1 LRAWLFHGV
10 SRASQRLATDRL
22 IAPSPL
28 ALLRDVNAAI
38 RRLTIE
44 SDRRHD

>member
-1 LRAWLFHGV
+1 MAFQVHSKGWL
-10 SRASQRLATDRL
+10 TDKR

-28 ALLRDVNAAI
+28 ALLRDANAAI

>member
-1 LRAWLFHGV
+1 MPKVGLPV
-10 SRASQRLATDRL
+10 KE

-28 ALLRDVNAAI
+28 ALVRDANAAI